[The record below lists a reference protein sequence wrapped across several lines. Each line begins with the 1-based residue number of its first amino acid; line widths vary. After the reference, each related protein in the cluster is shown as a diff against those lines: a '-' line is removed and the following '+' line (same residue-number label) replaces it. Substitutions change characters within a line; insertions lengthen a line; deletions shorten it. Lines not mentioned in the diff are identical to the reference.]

1 MDPREDDD
9 WRMRLTLVDRKA
21 TGLFGATSIVAAI
34 TVGSMLV
41 GNWGAGILDNR
52 VEWVFWAG
60 AILGAIGI
68 ALLGLATLPP
78 GHDLTRSVR
87 TANAL
92 VRVGLVLFLIAPVL
106 CVVAVFTDYW
116 I

>member
-1 MDPREDDD
+1 MDSQDETTV
-9 WRMRLTLVDRKA
+9 TLARVERTA
-21 TGLFGATSIVAAI
+21 STLFAGTGIVAAI
-34 TVGSMLV
+34 TVGAMLV
-41 GNWGAGILDNR
+41 GNWAAGILDNR

-68 ALLGLATLPP
+68 ALFGVAAVSA
-78 GHDLTRSVR
+78 GRDASRAARRAS
-87 TANAL
+87 AL
-92 VRVGLVLFLIAPVL
+92 VRAGMVLFIAAPVL